1 MKKWIFIGL
10 GTVVVII
17 AVILI
22 VGLSNL
28 GPIIKHAVNTYG
40 PKITKTELH
49 VDDVGVSIFS
59 VEAKLKKFFLGN
71 PEGFKTQSAM
81 KVGSVFVNVDEGSL
95 KSDTIVI
102 DRIEVKSPE
111 ITYEE
116 KGGTDNF
123 NTILKN
129 VTKTASSEK
138 SSKKESKEEGAGK
151 KFIIRNFIVKDGK
164 VNLAMAVYGLGD
176 KEISVPLPDIHLK
189 DIGKKKNGASS
200 AEVFKEVFAAL
211 YGKITSPAVT
221 DVFNQQLKTLGASL
235 DTLGKT
241 TQKKLE
247 DVADKAKDSAKGLE
261 GSTDKIGEEL
271 KDVGKK
277 VKGVFGN

>member
-1 MKKWIFIGL
+1 MKKWIFVGL

-71 PEGFKTQSAM
+71 PEGFKAESAM

-95 KSDTIVI
+95 KGDTIVI
-102 DRIEVKSPE
+102 DRIEVKGPE
-111 ITYEE
+111 ITYEKKE
-116 KGGTDNF
+116 GTDNF

-129 VTKTASSEK
+129 VTNTASSEK

-189 DIGKKKNGASS
+189 DIGKKKNGSSS

-241 TQKKLE
+241 TKKQLE

-261 GSTDKIGEEL
+261 GSADKIGEGL

-277 VKGVFGN
+277 VKGVFSN